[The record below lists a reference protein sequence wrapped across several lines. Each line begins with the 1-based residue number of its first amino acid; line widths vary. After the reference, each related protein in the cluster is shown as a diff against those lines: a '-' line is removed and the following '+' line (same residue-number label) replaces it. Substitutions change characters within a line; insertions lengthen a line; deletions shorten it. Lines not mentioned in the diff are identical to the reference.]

1 MSTTERHNADD
12 ATSSNSE
19 LTNYRLAADHQSGET
34 CPSCGARLGFTTI
47 DGGTTVLIC
56 PGCGKTGGGA

>member
-1 MSTTERHNADD
+1 MSTPKRQFDAD
-12 ATSSNSE
+12 ATSSNTE
-19 LTNYRLAADHQSGET
+19 LTNHRPAADHQSGET
-34 CPSCGARLGFTTI
+34 CASCGARLGFTTI